1 MQLYNP
7 GDAKCRHEPLIQ
19 DCQNKCMQLENM
31 CSVKTFM
38 LLNDILEM
46 YIVFQLS
53 KGTLVIY
60 ITAILKELKRSV

>member
-1 MQLYNP
+1 
-7 GDAKCRHEPLIQ
+7 
-19 DCQNKCMQLENM
+19 MQLENM

-53 KGTLVIY
+53 KGTLVIN

>member
-1 MQLYNP
+1 M
-7 GDAKCRHEPLIQ
+7 LIQ

-38 LLNDILEM
+38 LSNDILEM